1 MVAYVPSPLGQRDR
15 VRGAT
20 LCALLA
26 LLLLAL
32 PPSFARADEPPPSPA
47 KNAIQLPADATTHH
61 TIALD
66 GKTLDYTAV
75 AGSLPLSDDKGAKQ
89 ADIFYVAFF
98 REGVSDVSHR
108 PITYAFN
115 GGPGAAAAYLDLGA
129 LGPRALD
136 FGAQGKPQP
145 AVDSVQDN
153 PDTWLPFTDLVFIDP
168 VGTGFSRAVND
179 EAAKKLYR
187 VGPDLDA
194 LSQIIRLHLTR
205 TQRLTSPVFL
215 AGESYG
221 GFRAARLAHQLA
233 TDAGIAP
240 QGVLLVSPAIEFR
253 LMQGDRYDVLPWAL
267 ALPSYAAVALE
278 EKNALSADA
287 LKDAESFALGEYLTG
302 LAAPDARPAQFYQRI
317 AALTGLAEPIIERWR
332 GRIPAGVYI
341 KERHRDAGEVLS
353 RYDGGIAAPDPNPSS
368 RYAEDDPVLEGTIA
382 PFTRAFTAYAR
393 SELGFST
400 DLAYQLLNHE
410 VSRHW
415 EWRDGEGG
423 GGRGSLGAGDE
434 LGRAL
439 ALEPGLRVLIAHG
452 LTDLTTPYMMSRF
465 VVDHLP
471 RNVTSERVSLKLY
484 AGGHMMY
491 LRTASRHRLHDD
503 AQAFYGGEA
512 P

>member
-1 MVAYVPSPLGQRDR
+1 
-15 VRGAT
+15 VRGTA
-20 LCALLA
+20 LCAILAVLLFV
-26 LLLLAL
+26 L
-32 PPSFARADEPPPSPA
+32 PPPLARADEPAPA
-47 KNAIQLPADATTHH
+47 AKSALQLPADSTTHH
-61 TIALD
+61 TLALG

-75 AGSLPLSDDKGAKQ
+75 AGSLPLTDEKGAKQ

-98 REGVSDVSHR
+98 RDGVGDQSKR

-115 GGPGAAAAYLDLGA
+115 GGPGAAAAYLDIGA

-145 AVDSVQDN
+145 ALDSVADN

-168 VGTGFSRAVND
+168 VGTGFSRATNE

-187 VGPDLDA
+187 TGPDLDA
-194 LSQIIRLHLTR
+194 LVQIIRLHLTR

-215 AGESYG
+215 VGESYG

-278 EKNALSADA
+278 EKNALSVDA
-287 LKDAESFALGEYLTG
+287 LKDAESFALGDYLTG
-302 LAAPDARPAQFYQRI
+302 LAAPDARPPQFYQRI

-353 RYDGGIAAPDPNPSS
+353 RYDGAISAPDPNPAS
-368 RYAEDDPVLEGTIA
+368 RYPEDDPVLEGTIA

-415 EWRDGEGG
+415 EWRDGDNGG
-423 GGRGSLGAGDE
+423 SRASLGAGDE

-439 ALEPGLRVLIAHG
+439 ALEPRLRVLIAHG
-452 LTDLTTPYMMSRF
+452 LTDLATPYMMSRF
-465 VVDHLP
+465 VIDHLP
-471 RNVTSERVSLKLY
+471 SNVTQERVTLKLY
-484 AGGHMMY
+484 MGGHMMY
-491 LRTASRHRLHDD
+491 LRTSSRHRLHDD
-503 AQAFYGGEA
+503 AQAFYGEA
-512 P
+512 R

>member
-1 MVAYVPSPLGQRDR
+1 
-15 VRGAT
+15 VRGPT
-20 LCALLA
+20 LCAILVA
-26 LLLLAL
+26 LFSVSSSITHADDA
-32 PPSFARADEPPPSPA
+32 PSSP
-47 KNAIQLPADATTHH
+47 KTTIQLPADATTHH
-61 TIALD
+61 SLTLN
-66 GKTLDYTAV
+66 GKTLEYTAV
-75 AGSLPLSDDKGAKQ
+75 AGSLPLTDDKGAKQ

-98 REGVSDVSHR
+98 RDNVSDASKR

-115 GGPGAAAAYLDLGA
+115 GGPGAAAAYLDIGA

-145 AVDSVQDN
+145 TIDSVQDN
-153 PDTWLPFTDLVFIDP
+153 PDTWLTFTDLVFIDP

-179 EAAKKLYR
+179 EATKKLYR

-194 LSQIIRLHLTR
+194 LAHIIRLHLTR

-215 AGESYG
+215 VGESYG

-240 QGVLLVSPAIEFR
+240 QGVLLISPAIEFR

-287 LKDAESFALGEYLTG
+287 LKDAESFALGDYLTG
-302 LAAPDARPAQFYQRI
+302 LATPDARPAQFYARI
-317 AALTGLAEPIIERWR
+317 SALTGLAESIIERWR

-341 KERHRDAGEVLS
+341 KERHRAEGEVLS

-368 RYAEDDPVLEGTIA
+368 RYPEDDPVLEGTIA
-382 PFTRAFTAYAR
+382 PFTTAFTAYAR
-393 SELGFST
+393 GELGFST

-415 EWRDGEGG
+415 EWRDGDGG

-434 LGRAL
+434 LARAL
-439 ALEPGLRVLIAHG
+439 AIEPRLRVFIAHG

-471 RNVTSERVSLKLY
+471 RNVTAERVSLKLY
-484 AGGHMMY
+484 TGGHMMY

-503 AQAFYGGEA
+503 AQTFYGGE
-512 P
+512 PP

>member
-1 MVAYVPSPLGQRDR
+1 M
-15 VRGAT
+15 RGST
-20 LCALLA
+20 LCALLIA
-26 LLLLAL
+26 LLSISAS
-32 PPSFARADEPPPSPA
+32 PVRADEPPPAA
-47 KNAIQLPADATTHH
+47 KSAIQLPADATTHH
-61 TIALD
+61 TLTLN

-75 AGSLPLSDDKGAKQ
+75 AGSLPLTDDKGAKQ

-98 REGVSDVSHR
+98 RDGVDASKR

-115 GGPGAAAAYLDLGA
+115 GGPGAAAAYLDIGA

-153 PDTWLPFTDLVFIDP
+153 PDSWLPFTDLVFIDP
-168 VGTGFSRAVND
+168 VGTGFSRAVSD

-194 LSQIIRLHLTR
+194 FAEVIRLHLTR

-215 AGESYG
+215 VGESYG

-240 QGVLLVSPAIEFR
+240 QGVLLVSPAIEFH
-253 LMQGDRYDVLPWAL
+253 LMQGDRFDVLPWAL
-267 ALPSYAAVALE
+267 ALPSYAAVMLE

-302 LAAPDARPAQFYQRI
+302 LAAPDARPAQFYARI
-317 AALTGLAEPIIERWR
+317 AALTGLAEPTVERWR

-341 KERHRDAGEVLS
+341 KERRRDAGEVLS
-353 RYDGGIAAPDPNPSS
+353 RYDGAISAPDPNPSS
-368 RYAEDDPVLEGTIA
+368 RYPQDDPVLEGTIA

-415 EWRDGEGG
+415 EWRDGDG
-423 GGRGSLGAGDE
+423 GGRASLGAGDE

-439 ALEPGLRVLIAHG
+439 ALEPRLRVLIAHG

-471 RNVTSERVSLKLY
+471 SNVTSERVSLKLY

-491 LRTASRHRLHDD
+491 LRTSSRHRLHDD
-503 AQAFYGGEA
+503 AQLFYGGEA

>member
-1 MVAYVPSPLGQRDR
+1 MRSSLSH
-15 VRGAT
+15 T
-20 LCALLA
+20 FILA
-26 LLLLAL
+26 LCCAVVTL
-32 PPSFARADEPPPSPA
+32 PAHADEPPSSPA
-47 KNAIQLPADATTHH
+47 KNATQLPADATTHH
-61 TIALD
+61 TLARD

-75 AGSLPLSDDKGAKQ
+75 AGSLPLIDDKGAKQ

-98 REGVSDVSHR
+98 RDGIGDQSKR

-115 GGPGAAAAYLDLGA
+115 GGPGAAAAYLDIGA

-145 AVDSVQDN
+145 AIDSVQDN

-168 VGTGFSRAVND
+168 VGTGFSRGVND

-194 LSQIIRLHLTR
+194 LAQIIRLHLTR

-215 AGESYG
+215 VGESYG

-253 LMQGDRYDVLPWAL
+253 LMLGDRYDVLPWAL
-267 ALPSYAAVALE
+267 ALPSFAAVALE

-287 LKDAESFALGEYLTG
+287 LKDAEGFALGEYLTG

-341 KERHRDAGEVLS
+341 KERHRDVGEVLS
-353 RYDGGIAAPDPNPSS
+353 RYDGAISAPDPNPSS

-393 SELGFST
+393 GELGFST

-423 GGRGSLGAGDE
+423 GGRASLGAGDE

-439 ALEPGLRVLIAHG
+439 ALEPRLRVLIAHG

-465 VVDHLP
+465 VIDHLP
-471 RNVTSERVSLKLY
+471 SNVTAERVSLKLY
-484 AGGHMMY
+484 MGGHMMY